1 MSETS
6 KELDNVESLTKEQTD
21 TWIDSVLQEY
31 DWLSKDKQK
40 ICDELK
46 IVQEKLRPLEDEYNS
61 QMQNHERDGQYIMEI
76 KHKISVLQA
85 KLKQLY
91 ELYRK

>member
-6 KELDNVESLTKEQTD
+6 KQIENIDSLTKEQTD
-21 TWIDSVLQEY
+21 AWIEGVLKEY

-40 ICDELK
+40 ICDELRL
-46 IVQEKLRPLEDEYNS
+46 VQEKLRPLEDEYHNLVENLQKDS
-61 QMQNHERDGQYIMEI
+61 EEALEI

-91 ELYRK
+91 ELYKK

>member
-1 MSETS
+1 MADTTNQIANINE
-6 KELDNVESLTKEQTD
+6 LTKEQTD
-21 TWIDSVLQEY
+21 TWVESVLQEY

-46 IVQEKLRPLEDEYNS
+46 VIQEKLRPLEDEYHVLLES
-61 QMQNHERDGQYIMEI
+61 HKKDTVEAIEI

-91 ELYRK
+91 ELYKK

>member
-6 KELDNVESLTKEQTD
+6 KQIENIDSLTKEQTD

-31 DWLSKDKQK
+31 DWHSKDKQK

-46 IVQEKLRPLEDEYNS
+46 IIQEKLRPLEDEYNS
-61 QMQNHERDGQYIMEI
+61 QMQNHERDSQYIMEI

>member
-1 MSETS
+1 MSDTS
-6 KELDNVESLTKEQTD
+6 KQIENIDSLTKEQTD
-21 TWIDSVLQEY
+21 TWINSVLQEY

-46 IVQEKLRPLEDEYNS
+46 VVQEKLRPLEDEYYLLIE
-61 QMQNHERDGQYIMEI
+61 NHKKDTLEAIET

>member
-6 KELDNVESLTKEQTD
+6 KQINNINDLTKEQTD
-21 TWIDSVLQEY
+21 TWIEGVLREY
-31 DWLSKDKQK
+31 DWLTKDKQK

-46 IVQEKLRPLEDEYNS
+46 QVQEKLRPLED
-61 QMQNHERDGQYIMEI
+61 QYLDFVEHHKKDTEEAMET
-76 KHKISVLQA
+76 KHKIQILQG
-85 KLKQLY
+85 KLRQLY